1 MARLAPPCLQCH
13 QPGARPEAGGGDTH
27 LLPEAHRQ
35 HCPHL
40 LCVFHHL
47 RHPGGAGEGHPGW
60 AGTWVGSVGGE
71 EAHPAAHV
79 SRPCARW
86 SPVEQPGS
94 LPAVSSI
101 QGRET
106 DWAQMAERKA
116 GWVNGITGVQSM
128 QEHRAGLGSEGRTAW
143 RRWPLH

>member
-1 MARLAPPCLQCH
+1 MVETLISSLKPIGNIVLICCAFFIIFGILGVQVRGTQ
-13 QPGARPEAGGGDTH
+13 AGQA
-27 LLPEAHRQ
+27 L
-35 HCPHL
+35 
-40 LCVFHHL
+40 
-47 RHPGGAGEGHPGW
+47 
-60 AGTWVGSVGGE
+60 GTWVGSVGGE
-71 EAHPAAHV
+71 EAHPAAQV